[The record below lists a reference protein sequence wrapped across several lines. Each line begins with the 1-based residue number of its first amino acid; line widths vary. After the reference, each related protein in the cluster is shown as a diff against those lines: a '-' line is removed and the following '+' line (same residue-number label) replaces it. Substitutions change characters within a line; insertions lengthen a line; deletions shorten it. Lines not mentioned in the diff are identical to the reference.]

1 VALEEVMGERP
12 AKPLS
17 PGRRQAPRE
26 LDQSPP
32 ALNQLPHARGKVPD
46 RRLKFPQTGKN
57 IPETGEKL
65 PLVRGQSTCGRVREL
80 E

>member
-1 VALEEVMGERP
+1 MALEEVMGERP

-17 PGRRQAPRE
+17 PGRRQFSRAP
-26 LDQSPP
+26 DQSP
-32 ALNQLPHARGKVPD
+32 LARGKIPPG
-46 RRLKFPQTGKN
+46 RLKFPQTGKN